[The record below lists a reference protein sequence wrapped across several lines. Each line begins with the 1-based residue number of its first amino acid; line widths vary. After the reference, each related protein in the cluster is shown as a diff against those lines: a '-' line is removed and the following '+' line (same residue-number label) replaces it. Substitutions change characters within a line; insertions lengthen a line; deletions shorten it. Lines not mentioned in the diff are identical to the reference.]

1 MCTDVV
7 KAPNPSVGLDAIEG
21 TRHAFQVLRALVIA
35 NPGDATRVHKGSNGD
50 HGNGSSGSIV
60 VIFSFVLP
68 KALWDFFL
76 TVTKVIPSGAFPAVH
91 RCTRY

>member
-7 KAPNPSVGLDAIEG
+7 KAPNPSVGSDAIEG

-60 VIFSFVLP
+60 VIFSSFLQALFLPSIVVHVTSLVFLLP
-68 KALWDFFL
+68 KRSYRNAL
-76 TVTKVIPSGAFPAVH
+76 
-91 RCTRY
+91 